1 MAPKPIL
8 IVAGRN
14 EGKSS
19 SIAALLSGPP
29 YRTMRKC
36 GILALANADKTAY
49 TLKDL
54 VSGEER
60 LAMTTEEKSAWRR
73 LGRFFW
79 DSEAFAW
86 ANERT
91 IASLGACE
99 LAVFDEIGRLELA
112 GDGLAPAFARALGA
126 QGVQV
131 IAAVR
136 TPFVS
141 EVLRTFTIE
150 EAEIRMVGESG
161 DE

>member
-1 MAPKPIL
+1 MVPRPIL

-19 SIAALLSGPP
+19 TLAALLDDHP
-29 YRTMRKC
+29 YRMMRKC
-36 GILALANADKTAY
+36 GILALANTDKTEY

-54 VSGEER
+54 ASGDQR

-79 DSEAFAW
+79 DREAFAW
-86 ANERT
+86 ANERI
-91 IASLGACE
+91 IASLGACQI
-99 LAVFDEIGRLELA
+99 AVFDEIGRLELD
-112 GDGLAPAFARALGA
+112 GDGLAPAFTQALRAPRI
-126 QGVQV
+126 QV

-136 TPFVS
+136 TPFVC
-141 EVLRTFTIE
+141 EVRRTFGIE
-150 EAEIRMVGESG
+150 GAEIRMVKESG

>member
-1 MAPKPIL
+1 MLQGLFNTLADFTSRAK
-8 IVAGRN
+8 

-36 GILALANADKTAY
+36 GILALANAEKTAY

-79 DSEAFAW
+79 DREAFAW
-86 ANERT
+86 ANERI
-91 IASLGACE
+91 IASLGACQI
-99 LAVFDEIGRLELA
+99 AVFDEIGRLELA
-112 GDGLAPAFARALGA
+112 GDGRPRICASTGHRSRSRRGANFRLEKAHLAIG
-126 QGVQV
+126 G
-131 IAAVR
+131 
-136 TPFVS
+136 
-141 EVLRTFTIE
+141 
-150 EAEIRMVGESG
+150 IRMIGSG
-161 DE
+161 

>member
-79 DSEAFAW
+79 DREAFAW
-86 ANERT
+86 ANERIT
-91 IASLGACE
+91 ASLEVCE
-99 LAVFDEIGRLELA
+99 LAVFDEIGRLEIT
-112 GDGLAPAFARALGA
+112 GDGLAPAFARALHSQA
-126 QGVQV
+126 QV

-136 TPFVS
+136 TPFVC

-150 EAEIRMVGESG
+150 EAEIRMIGESG